1 MAHPKIKVEASPSE
15 RIFNFLSVLFIIGT
29 FGYTFY
35 MFSSLPE
42 TIPNHFNAAGEA
54 NGWGSRGTV
63 IILPIVVT
71 ILFIGMYVLSKF
83 PHTFNYTIKVT
94 EENASRVYLIARRLI
109 AIINFEIVVLFTVLQ
124 VIIIES
130 AITGSSISAAF
141 SILFIFV
148 PLITCIVFLIK
159 LSKVK

>member
-1 MAHPKIKVEASPSE
+1 
-15 RIFNFLSVLFIIGT
+15 
-29 FGYTFY
+29 
-35 MFSSLPE
+35 E

-71 ILFIGMYVLSKF
+71 LLFIGMYVLSKF

-109 AIINFEIVVLFTVLQ
+109 AIINFEIVVLFTVLEL
-124 VIIIES
+124 IIIES
-130 AITGSSISAAF
+130 SISCSSISAMF